1 MIFKIK
7 KYFRGKVNKHY
18 QDELINKLNQEHQKL
33 FSLVGEMDEAVEK
46 GKIRKLKKLVNSFK
60 KELELH
66 VLYED
71 TNLYEHLYL
80 RYHYYEDVRLAIK
93 RKHDEIKGIA
103 VAVQAFIDTHKELH
117 SVDEFKKDFEGI
129 KQVLVKRV
137 SFEEEVLY
145 DIYNTNQNTS
155 KIIFKLEKFR

>member
-7 KYFRGKVNKHY
+7 KYFRGKTKKYY
-18 QDELINKLNQEHQKL
+18 QDELINKLNKEHQKL
-33 FSLVGEMDEAVEK
+33 FSLVGKMDEVAEK
-46 GKIRKLKKLVNSFK
+46 KDIKKLKKLIEIFK

-80 RYHYYEDVRLAIK
+80 RYHYYPDVKSEIK
-93 RKHDEIKGIA
+93 QKHDEIKDIA
-103 VAVQAFIDTHKELH
+103 VAVQKFIETHQDLNSLTKFKE
-117 SVDEFKKDFEGI
+117 DFEVI

-137 SFEEEVLY
+137 SFEEEILY
-145 DIYNTNQNTS
+145 DIYMTNQNVNNIVLKLKT
-155 KIIFKLEKFR
+155 FK